1 MKKIILLS
9 LCVIAGSTS
18 ALQFISDNGLKSAK
32 YLADLWFIQK
42 RGTDAEYNINS
53 YVTRAELTA
62 IALKFAGEKVPEP
75 YTCKKYFEDVTKNDW
90 VCAVVE
96 KAADIGL
103 ISRNNKKFDPQR
115 NISSPEA
122 IALVLRSSKLE
133 TKINVDNL
141 SSYEHPKVAF
151 VPHGGSIENWL
162 QKRKT
167 EYKHDTKIVLV
178 DILDWRFSTFQKAL
192 YVGILDENFLMPEIW
207 HRKANYEKYKSYY
220 QNYEIYSFR
229 EDFPI
234 FRGDIFI
241 IFEEAYKKMQLVS
254 GEVNI

>member
-1 MKKIILLS
+1 M
-9 LCVIAGSTS
+9 
-18 ALQFISDNGLKSAK
+18 
-32 YLADLWFIQK
+32 
-42 RGTDAEYNINS
+42 
-53 YVTRAELTA
+53 
-62 IALKFAGEKVPEP
+62 
-75 YTCKKYFEDVTKNDW
+75 TKNDW

-133 TKINVDNL
+133 TKINANNL

-151 VPHGGSIENWL
+151 VPNGGSIENWL

-167 EYKHDTKIVLV
+167 EYYKHDTKIVLV

-192 YVGILDENFLMPEIW
+192 YVGILDENFLMPEI
-207 HRKANYEKYKSYY
+207 
-220 QNYEIYSFR
+220 
-229 EDFPI
+229 
-234 FRGDIFI
+234 
-241 IFEEAYKKMQLVS
+241 
-254 GEVNI
+254 